1 MVSIR
6 GTCSIRAA
14 PIPGY
19 NAVQTAIDH
28 AQLQRTEI
36 GEADAILRGCVH
48 CGFCNATCPTYQ
60 ILGSELDG
68 PRGRI
73 YLIKE
78 MLEGGRPSA
87 RTRVHLDRCLTCRAC
102 ETTCPSGVQY
112 GRLLGLGRQEIERRT
127 RRPLWERALRALLLA
142 ILPYPP
148 RVRVALSAARWAR
161 PLLPS
166 RLLRKLPL
174 SRAPCPRPALRHR
187 RRMLLLE
194 GCVQPVVLPST
205 NAAAA
210 RVLDRLGISL
220 VSAGRAGCCGALHE
234 HLAHQDTARELM
246 RRNID
251 AWWPQVEEGVE
262 ALVTTA
268 SACGLMVKEYGRAL
282 EGDAA
287 YAAKAARIS
296 ALARDLSEVLAGEA
310 LEGFAHVG
318 KGRRIAWHAACT
330 LSHGQGVTGLVER
343 ILGRC
348 GYVLEPVADAHLCC
362 GAAGTYSLLQPALS
376 QRLLARRLAALTA
389 GTPEVIATG
398 NIGCQ
403 LHLESASPIP
413 VRHWIELLQD
423 IQENDVS

>member
-1 MVSIR
+1 M
-6 GTCSIRAA
+6 
-14 PIPGY
+14 
-19 NAVQTAIDH
+19 QTAIDH
-28 AQLQRTEI
+28 ALLQRTEV

-73 YLIKE
+73 YLVKE
-78 MLEGGRPSA
+78 MLEGRRPSA
-87 RTRVHLDRCLTCRAC
+87 RTRLHLDRCLTCRAC

-127 RRPLWERALRALLLA
+127 RRPLWERALRAVLLA

-148 RVRVALSAARWAR
+148 RVRAVLWAARLAR
-161 PLLPS
+161 PVLPS
-166 RLLRKLPL
+166 RLRGRLPL
-174 SRAPCPRPALRHR
+174 RRVARPRPALRHR

-210 RVLDRLGISL
+210 RVLDRLGIS
-220 VSAGRAGCCGALHE
+220 VASAARAGCCGALHE
-234 HLAHQDTARELM
+234 HLAHGDTARELM

-251 AWWPQVEEGVE
+251 AWWPYVEEGVE

-268 SACGLMVKEYGRAL
+268 SACGLMVKDYGHAL
-282 EGDAA
+282 AGDAA

-310 LEGFAHVG
+310 LERFADVG
-318 KGRRIAWHAACT
+318 KGRRIAWHAPCT
-330 LSHGQGVTGLVER
+330 LCHGQGITGSVEG
-343 ILGRC
+343 ILERC

-376 QRLLARRLAALTA
+376 QELLARRVVALTA
-389 GTPEVIATG
+389 GTPDAIATG

-403 LHLESASPIP
+403 LHLAGASPVP
-413 VRHWIELLQD
+413 VCHWIELLHD
-423 IQENDVS
+423 PQENDVS